1 MSTIPLP
8 AAPGAE
14 EHVSLALVNSAV
26 QLPGDKRADEL
37 GSPEQ
42 ATGWLID
49 RGLVP
54 ADTALLSYCQNQL
67 TGLRRDLRAV
77 FEAQTSGAPPH
88 QAAVDAINRALTRAP
103 SAQLLR
109 YAPDTGFHRVME
121 DPVTQL
127 VEHAMAII
135 AEDAATLLSSER
147 PGLLARCGAAPCD
160 RFLIRTHARRHWCS
174 TRCGD
179 RVRAARAYARKQ
191 GKPQEDASGEDAGR
205 R

>member
-1 MSTIPLP
+1 MRVMSNIPLP

-26 QLPGDKRADEL
+26 HLPGDKLADDL
-37 GSPEQ
+37 RSPEQ
-42 ATGWLID
+42 ATAWLIA

-54 ADTALLSYCQNQL
+54 EDTALLSYCQSQL
-67 TGLRRDLRAV
+67 TGLRRELRTV
-77 FEAQTSGAPPH
+77 FQAQVDGERPDSM
-88 QAAVDAINRALTRAP
+88 AVDAINRALTRAP
-103 SAQLLR
+103 SARLLR
-109 YAPDTGFHRVME
+109 HTPSQGFHRVME

-135 AEDAATLLSSER
+135 AGDAADLLSGEDAGRLT
-147 PGLLARCGAAPCD
+147 RCGAAPCD

-191 GKPQEDASGEDAGR
+191 EKRQEGVVAE
-205 R
+205 